1 MHSRSSGISGFQSA
15 ALVLA
20 LLFIS
25 SCGGSSSDTPPPTP
39 KLVVDLVPS
48 GTYIRC
54 ENSNESFQLQRTTGE
69 VVSSFGITCPSEQ
82 VLAGDFQMSR
92 WTLQRV
98 EQVPATENSP
108 ARTSTTAVASVR
120 TRLPAPTL
128 VPDGDKWVVLKDP
141 QLARVSGLN
150 LQLVNE
156 RGVVV
161 LNAGDS
167 DSVRATAM
175 GPDTASTDSEQ
186 ERHWRW
192 RTVQS
197 GVDFQSDSIAAPVMT
212 EANLGFWGAL
222 TVGDTSGDGRNE
234 LLGMTTTD
242 AGQTYTGYPTLGLNV
257 LFTGRDFRDVR
268 LVDLNNDGL
277 DDIVGNV
284 YGAGCTLIGM
294 RNRSGGYSFSEPT
307 RADGS
312 CVGGYGE
319 TILIA
324 DFDGNGLLDML
335 LPAYQR
341 FDLLMNQGN
350 GVFVEVAEEL
360 GLDYPDYMPRVEG
373 GAAADINL
381 DGHVD
386 IVVANEVLINDGRG
400 RFNALPQPFGPERV
414 PDEGMSVVD
423 LDRDG
428 HYDILKNDPFRGPRP
443 FWGAPDRR
451 TFIDSGWLFGGDNV
465 LDNSF
470 GVAVGYFS
478 GHWLPDVVIAGGAP
492 AGLPPRLC
500 VQSTPRHLECK
511 NDVFAAHAG
520 AWQDLLLVTD
530 VDQNGVDE
538 LYARYGVIRSY
549 SMAQVPSRVFT
560 IDLRDTAGKRNQH
573 GRSMRASC
581 SVDNSPLGLRFVD
594 GGNGY
599 MSQGSYEVTFGSN
612 WCTSIW
618 LDVATPSG
626 TERFGPFKPGR
637 HELRLTNA

>member
-1 MHSRSSGISGFQSA
+1 MHRHFSGTKGLKSTAIVIA
-15 ALVLA
+15 I
-20 LLFIS
+20 LLIS
-25 SCGGSSSDTPPPTP
+25 SCGGGGSDTPPPTP
-39 KLVVDLVPS
+39 RLVVDLVPS

-54 ENSNESFQLQRTTGE
+54 ENSQEVFQLQRSTGE
-69 VVSSFGITCPSEQ
+69 AVSSFNISCPSEQ
-82 VLAGDFQMSR
+82 VLAGDFALSR

-98 EQVPATENSP
+98 EQVPATETSP
-108 ARTSTTAVASVR
+108 ARTTTTAVASVR
-120 TRLPAPTL
+120 TRLPEPTL
-128 VPDGDKWVVLKDP
+128 VPDGDNWVVLKAP
-141 QLARVSGLN
+141 QLAQVTGLN
-150 LQLVNE
+150 LQLVNN

-167 DSVRATAM
+167 DAVLGSDM
-175 GPDTASTDSEQ
+175 GSGTGDSDPD
-186 ERHWRW
+186 ERYWRW

-197 GVDFQSDSIAAPVMT
+197 EVDFQSDSAPAPVMT

-242 AGQTYTGYPTLGLNV
+242 AGQVYTGYPTLGLNV

-294 RNRSGGYSFSEPT
+294 RNRSGGYAFSQPL

-312 CVGGYGE
+312 CIGGYGE

-324 DFDGNGLLDML
+324 DFDSNGLLDIL

-350 GVFVEVAEEL
+350 GVFVEVAEQL

-373 GAAADINL
+373 GAAADLNL

-386 IVVANEVLINDGRG
+386 IVVANEVLINDGTG
-400 RFNALPQPFGPERV
+400 RFTALPQPFGPERV

-428 HYDILKNDPFRGPRP
+428 IYDILKNDPFRGPRP
-443 FWGAPDRR
+443 FWGAADRR
-451 TFIDSGWLFGGDNV
+451 TFIDSGWLFGGDQV

-500 VQSTPRHLECK
+500 VQSTARQLECK
-511 NDVFAAHAG
+511 DHVFAAHAG
-520 AWQDLLLVTD
+520 AWQDLLLLTD
-530 VDQNGVDE
+530 LDQNGTDE

-549 SMAQVPSRVFT
+549 SVAHAPARAFT
-560 IDLRDTAGKRNQH
+560 IDLRDAAGKRNQH

-581 SVDNSPLGLRFVD
+581 SVDNSPLGLKFVD

-599 MSQGSYEVTFGSN
+599 MSQGSYEATFGSN

-618 LDVATPSG
+618 LDVATPQG

-637 HELRLTNA
+637 HELRLPNA